1 MPGSASTGRMGGL
14 IRGPMARS
22 SIALFL
28 ASTTLIAG
36 LAGCGGE
43 GAGEK
48 TTPPADG
55 APPAVSAPEGGE
67 GSKEEMKEKQGMPS
81 PSNEGGEGGEG
92 GEG

>member
-1 MPGSASTGRMGGL
+1 
-14 IRGPMARS
+14 MARS

-43 GAGEK
+43 AGDEKREGSPAGARPEL
-48 TTPPADG
+48 
-55 APPAVSAPEGGE
+55 SAPEGGE
-67 GSKEEMKEKQGMPS
+67 GGEGEEKEPQQKPGSE
-81 PSNEGGEGGEG
+81 GEGGEG